1 MKISGFTFVRNA
13 DKLYYPIKASIESIL
28 PIVDEFVIALGN
40 CDTDDQTR
48 KEILTIKSDK
58 LKIIETVWDTTAYPR
73 GMEHA
78 HQTDIAKEACKGDWL
93 IYLQADE
100 LIHEKYLP
108 TIQKACAHYLND
120 TNVEGFLLKYRHFYG
135 DYQHYFDGYGWY
147 PREIRI
153 IRNIPEIHS
162 YISAQSFRRI
172 PNFDGKNYRIKEGTF
187 KLKVILLDAYI
198 YHYGW
203 VRPPRYMQTKKK
215 AFDTTHHG
223 ASHVSKAYANQPQEF
238 DYGTLGNLS
247 IFKDSHP
254 ATLQS
259 WIAKFDWGHKLNYTT
274 KVNPDFPRHKHEQL
288 KYRIRTFIEKKVLCF
303 KDKELGYNN
312 WKIISKFPG

>member
-13 DKLYYPIKASIESIL
+13 DKLYYPIKASIESVL

-40 CDTDDQTR
+40 CDPDDHTR
-48 KEILTIKSDK
+48 EEILKIQSDK
-58 LKIIETVWDTTAYPR
+58 IKIIDTVWDTTAYPR

-78 HQTDIAKEACKGDWL
+78 HQTDIAKQACSGDWL

-108 TIQKACAHYLND
+108 TVQAACKQYLD
-120 TNVEGFLLKYRHFYG
+120 QPEVEGFLLKYRHFYG
-135 DYQHYFDGYGWY
+135 DYSHYFDGYGWY

-153 IRNIPEIHS
+153 IRNVPEIHS

-172 PNFDGKNYRIKEGTF
+172 PDFDGKNYRVKEGTH
-187 KLKVILLDAYI
+187 KLKVVLLDAYV

-215 AFDTTHHG
+215 AFDTTHQG
-223 ASHVSKAYANQPQEF
+223 AAHVAQAYAHQPQEF

-247 IFKDSHP
+247 IFNETHP
-254 ATLQS
+254 AALQS

-274 KVNPDFPRHKHEQL
+274 KVDPNRPRHKHEKL
-288 KYRIRTFIEKKVLCF
+288 KYKIRTFIEKKILGF

-312 WKIISKFPG
+312 WKIIGRFP